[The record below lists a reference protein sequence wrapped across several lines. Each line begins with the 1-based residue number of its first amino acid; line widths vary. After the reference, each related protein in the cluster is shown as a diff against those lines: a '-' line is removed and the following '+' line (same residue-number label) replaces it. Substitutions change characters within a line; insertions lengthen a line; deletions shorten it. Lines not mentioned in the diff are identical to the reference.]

1 MGLQDEATLYL
12 TKYGITKIHM
22 AKVIGIYPSQLSA
35 WLNKKLV
42 LSKNNVN
49 NIEKYINTLRSVDN
63 YLQEKSLVL

>member
-1 MGLQDEATLYL
+1 MGLQEEVILYL
-12 TKYGITKIHM
+12 TKYGITKSHM
-22 AKVIGIYPSQLSA
+22 ARVIGVYQSQLSA

-42 LSKNNVN
+42 LSEHHVN